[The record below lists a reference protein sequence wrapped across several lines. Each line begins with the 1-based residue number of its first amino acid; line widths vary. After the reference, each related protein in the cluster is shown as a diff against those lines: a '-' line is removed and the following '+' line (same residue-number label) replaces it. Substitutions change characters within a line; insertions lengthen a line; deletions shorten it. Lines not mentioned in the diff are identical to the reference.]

1 MLLSGDDDEAEIKA
15 ILMSRE
21 GGYDLYEL
29 VSSPLAQ
36 EPTPDYTE
44 DNESIIAIEEPYTDT
59 MNFGRL
65 TFDMSEA
72 DAKVSLEVINVFGES
87 VFPDFELRASQLSN
101 RKASWKNKVPKEAV
115 AYIEARTASEL

>member
-21 GGYDLYEL
+21 VGYELYEL

-44 DNESIIAIEEPYTDT
+44 DNESIIAIEDCLMPT
-59 MNFGRL
+59 R
-65 TFDMSEA
+65 
-72 DAKVSLEVINVFGES
+72 
-87 VFPDFELRASQLSN
+87 
-101 RKASWKNKVPKEAV
+101 
-115 AYIEARTASEL
+115 